1 MRSIYHHGLRCMT
14 RCVVE
19 PFGDD
24 VGQRALL
31 KDFLMNNKD
40 DHVMLEFGFG
50 PGFDIIIM
58 VGMLSGLSEEE
69 DHNLFALGK
78 FKMFKMETGYAK
90 LVGTM
95 GGANKILVASN
106 TGDPITLKMWAG
118 NDLEAELDSPR
129 WDLQEDS
136 VIDVMFPVL

>member
-1 MRSIYHHGLRCMT
+1 
-14 RCVVE
+14 
-19 PFGDD
+19 
-24 VGQRALL
+24 
-31 KDFLMNNKD
+31 
-40 DHVMLEFGFG
+40 
-50 PGFDIIIM
+50 
-58 VGMLSGLSEEE
+58 
-69 DHNLFALGK
+69 
-78 FKMFKMETGYAK
+78 MFKMETGYAK

-118 NDLEAELDSPR
+118 NDLEAELDTPR